1 MKNRS
6 FKVLCHKQ
14 IQNAKSKRC
23 PDRAFGQDG
32 GGTWSMAGCP
42 NDVARLAHFQSMIQT
57 TYSDRIC
64 YRPGVMFT
72 SAVCFSLRESGQG
85 SVPHVLLGNPDG
97 VDPDSL
103 ARSVSSRRVV
113 PTPCTRGRSPLRSI
127 AHSTRG
133 RILSGRL
140 STFYGYFTSGIPS
153 ADVSPSLDISH
164 SDGRGGRFNFSG
176 QTYPNPLIALTKR
189 VLLSVYSATV
199 FS

>member
-32 GGTWSMAGCP
+32 GGTWSMAGW
-42 NDVARLAHFQSMIQT
+42 S
-57 TYSDRIC
+57 SDR
-64 YRPGVMFT
+64 G
-72 SAVCFSLRESGQG
+72 SA
-85 SVPHVLLGNPDG
+85 PHVLLGNPDG

-103 ARSVSSRRVV
+103 ARSVSSRRGV

-140 STFYGYFTSGIPS
+140 FTFSGYFISGIPC
-153 ADVSPSLDISH
+153 ADISYPEFRAPTFYIRISH
-164 SDGRGGRFNFSG
+164 SRMGEEDVSTSPVRHIRI
-176 QTYPNPLIALTKR
+176 L
-189 VLLSVYSATV
+189 
-199 FS
+199 